1 MRGSIASICLGLA
14 FVLSF
19 SPVESGDELR
29 SVGSAHT
36 EPGSLQILFPVAKL
50 SLESRLGTEYRPSSA
65 ISSH

>member
-19 SPVESGDELR
+19 SPVESGYELR
-29 SVGSAHT
+29 GLFSAQT
-36 EPGSLQILFPVAKL
+36 EPESLRILFPMAKL